1 MTPDLIVTTQGQIG
15 RIRLNR
21 PAALHALTTDM
32 CLGIIDA
39 LAAFETDKS
48 IKAVVFD
55 HAASPDGDPKKSRGF
70 CAGGDIRMLADSMKG
85 DGVAARAFFHTEYR
99 MNHRLFTYAK
109 PTVSIMN
116 GITMGGGVGIAL
128 PCTYRVATENTRFA
142 MPETGIGLF
151 PDVGGGFYLPRLP
164 GKVGMFLGL
173 TGARL
178 DGAESLAVGLA
189 THYLSADALPGAIAA
204 LADDMTDIHATLK
217 AHGSGAPLARIVENR
232 THIDRLFAADSVA
245 GIMAALEADGA
256 AWATKELATLRTK
269 SPLSMAVAMRQLTE
283 GAAMTDFA
291 DVMRMEYRIA
301 VRVLAQPD
309 FIEGVRAVVIDKDNA
324 PHWTA
329 DASEAAV
336 DRVFAPLPADEEW
349 TPLADAVAPAE
360 AGAFGG

>member
-1 MTPDLIVTTQGQIG
+1 MTPDLMVSTQGQIG

-32 CLGIIDA
+32 CLGITDA
-39 LAAFETDKS
+39 LATFETDDS

-55 HAASPDGDPKKSRGF
+55 HAEGRGF

-85 DGVAARAFFHTEYR
+85 DGVAARAFFHTEYQ
-99 MNHRLFTYAK
+99 MNHRLLTFAK

-116 GITMGGGVGIAL
+116 GITMGGGVGVAL

-151 PDVGGGFYLPRLP
+151 PDVGGGWYLPRLP

-178 DGAESLAVGLA
+178 DGAECLAVGLA
-189 THYLSADALPGAIAA
+189 THYIVASDLPDALKA
-204 LADDMTDIHATLK
+204 LSGNAHDIGATLK
-217 AHGSGAPLARIVENR
+217 SHGSGAPLARIVENR

-245 GIMAALEADGA
+245 GVIAALEADGS
-256 AWATKELATLRTK
+256 AWATKELATMRTK
-269 SPLSMAVAMRQLTE
+269 SPLSMAVAMRQLAQ

-301 VRVLAQPD
+301 VRVPAQPD

-336 DRVFAPLPADEEW
+336 DAVFAPLPTDEEW
-349 TPLADAVAPAE
+349 TPLANAVAPAE

>member
-1 MTPDLIVTTQGQIG
+1 MTRDLIVTTQGQIG

-21 PAALHALTTDM
+21 PAALHALTADM
-32 CLGIIDA
+32 CLGIMTA
-39 LAAFETDKS
+39 LATFEADDS
-48 IKAVVFD
+48 VKAVVFD
-55 HAASPDGDPKKSRGF
+55 HASGRGF

-99 MNHRLFTYAK
+99 MNHRLFTYTK
-109 PTVSIMN
+109 PTVSIMD
-116 GITMGGGVGIAL
+116 GITMGGGVGVAL
-128 PCTYRVATENTRFA
+128 PCQYRVATENTRFA

-151 PDVGGGFYLPRLP
+151 PDVGGGWYLPRLP

-189 THYLSADALPGAIAA
+189 THYIAA
-204 LADDMTDIHATLK
+204 SDLPEALTALSNNTGDIAATLK
-217 AHGSGAPLARIVENR
+217 SHGTGAPIARIVENR
-232 THIDRLFAADSVA
+232 THIDRLFSGTSVNEIMTALKADDSSWAA
-245 GIMAALEADGA
+245 
-256 AWATKELATLRTK
+256 KELATMRTK

-324 PHWTA
+324 PHWAA
-329 DASEAAV
+329 DASGTAIDA
-336 DRVFAPLPADEEW
+336 VFAPLPADQEW
-349 TPLADAVAPAE
+349 TPHLSSPRA
-360 AGAFGG
+360 

>member
-1 MTPDLIVTTQGQIG
+1 VTSDLIVFRQGAIG

-21 PAALHALTTDM
+21 PTALHALTTDM
-32 CLGIIDA
+32 CLGIIEALGHFEADDA
-39 LAAFETDKS
+39 VE
-48 IKAVVFD
+48 AVVFD
-55 HAASPDGDPKKSRGF
+55 HAEGRGF

-85 DGVAARAFFHTEYR
+85 DGAAARTFFHTEYR

-109 PTVSIMN
+109 PTVSIMD

-151 PDVGGGFYLPRLP
+151 PDVGGGWYLPRLP
-164 GKVGMFLGL
+164 GKVGIFLGL

-178 DGAESLAVGLA
+178 DGAECLAVGLA
-189 THYLSADALPGAIAA
+189 THYLASSALSDAIGA
-204 LADDMTDIHATLK
+204 LAADTSDIHATLK
-217 AHGSGAPLARIVENR
+217 AHDVGAPIARIVENR
-232 THIDRLFAADSVA
+232 TYIDRLFAANSVQ
-245 GIMAALEADGA
+245 GVMAALDADGN
-256 AWATKELATLRTK
+256 AWAAKELATMRTK

-283 GAAMTDFA
+283 GAALTDFA

-301 VRVLAQPD
+301 VRVLSQPD

-329 DASEAAV
+329 DASSAAI
-336 DRVFAPLPADEEW
+336 DAVFTPLPADQEW
-349 TPLADAVAPAE
+349 TPL
-360 AGAFGG
+360 